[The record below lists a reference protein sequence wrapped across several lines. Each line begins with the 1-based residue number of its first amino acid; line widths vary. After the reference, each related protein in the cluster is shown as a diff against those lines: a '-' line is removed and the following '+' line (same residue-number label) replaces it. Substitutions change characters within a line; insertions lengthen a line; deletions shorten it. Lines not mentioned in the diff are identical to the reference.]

1 MRFFNISSQGTAT
14 VTATS
19 TSTFKQKALVGST
32 FGICVG
38 FAALGSFFGYNGK
51 TVSQYMASSAVSI
64 AALLGA
70 QQLLN
75 AKEPFP
81 ALLYQS
87 SASHANTPLQH
98 LRLLNNAPPS
108 MSIQSNSPLFVHI
121 HNNT

>member
-1 MRFFNISSQGTAT
+1 MRFFNLTTQTTTTAT
-14 VTATS
+14 NTS
-19 TSTFKQKALVGST
+19 FKHKAFVGST

-38 FAALGSFFGYNGK
+38 FAAFFGYNGK

-75 AKEPFP
+75 SKEPFP